1 MSDNSPMRMHFLFA
15 AVALLAGA
23 HLAAQ
28 QAPRPDPLVREN
40 STQKVGDHV
49 YVIPDNSV
57 PLVPNVGIVVG
68 TTGAL
73 VIDTGM
79 GARNGATVL
88 REAQKVA
95 GSKTL
100 YLATTHVHPE
110 HDLGAHAFPAS
121 TKMIRAEAQVQEI
134 ADDGLTTT
142 ERFKA
147 TSPFNAEL
155 LKDAQFRKADITF
168 KDGYDLDLGGVTV
181 RLMAMGFNHTKGDT
195 AFFVEPDGVLFA
207 GDIVMMRLPNVS
219 GPESRVQQWL
229 SSLDKLEALKPKLI
243 VPSHGPNGDV
253 AMIAAYRAHFRKA
266 PV

>member
-1 MSDNSPMRMHFLFA
+1 MRTYFPLA
-15 AVALLAGA
+15 ALALVAGA

-40 STQKVGDHV
+40 ATQKVTEHV

-57 PLVPNVGIVVG
+57 PLVPNVGIIVGDRAVLVV
-68 TTGAL
+68 
-73 VIDTGM
+73 DTGM

-88 REAQKVA
+88 REAQKLA
-95 GSKTL
+95 GSKPM

-110 HDLGAHAFPAS
+110 HDLGAQAFPA
-121 TKMIRAEAQVQEI
+121 TTQMIRAEAQAQEI
-134 ADDGLTTT
+134 ADDGLATS

-147 TSPFNAEL
+147 MSPLNAEL

-168 KDGYDLDLGGVTV
+168 KDRYDLDLGGVRV
-181 RLMAMGFNHTKGDT
+181 RMMAMGFNHTKGDT
-195 AFFVEPDGVLFA
+195 VFFVESDAVLFA
-207 GDIVMMRLPNVS
+207 GDIVMMRLPNVT

-229 SSLDKLEALKPKLI
+229 SSLDTLEALKPKLI

-253 AMIAAYRAHFRKA
+253 AMIAAYRAYFRKA

>member
-1 MSDNSPMRMHFLFA
+1 MVS
-15 AVALLAGA
+15 
-23 HLAAQ
+23 
-28 QAPRPDPLVREN
+28 
-40 STQKVGDHV
+40 DHV

-110 HDLGAHAFPAS
+110 HDLGAHAFPAT
-121 TKMIRAEAQVQEI
+121 TKMIRSDTQVQEI
-134 ADDGLTTT
+134 ADDGLATM

-147 TSPFNAEL
+147 MSPLNAEL

-168 KDGYDLDLGGVTV
+168 KDRYDLDLGGVTV

-195 AFFVEPDGVLFA
+195 ALFVEPDAVLFA
-207 GDIVMMRLPNVS
+207 GDIVMMRLPNVT
-219 GPESRVQQWL
+219 GPESRVKQWL
-229 SSLDKLEALKPKLI
+229 SSLDTLEALKPKLI

-253 AMIAAYRAHFRKA
+253 AMIAAYRAYFRKA